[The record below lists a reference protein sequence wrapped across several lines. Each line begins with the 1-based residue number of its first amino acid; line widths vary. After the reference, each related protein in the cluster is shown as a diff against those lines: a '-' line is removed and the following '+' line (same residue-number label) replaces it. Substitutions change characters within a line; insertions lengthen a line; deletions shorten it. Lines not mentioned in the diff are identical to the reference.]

1 MARVVVAMSG
11 GVDSSVSAWLMKKQ
25 GHEVIGLFMKNW
37 EEIDEN
43 GQCPAEAEYEDVAAV
58 CQTLDIPYYSVN
70 FSEEYRQN
78 VFEDFLRDYRA
89 GATPNPDILCNK
101 EIKFKVLWEK
111 AQALGADFL
120 ATGHYCRVRH
130 EKGHSYLLKG
140 LDPEKDQSYF
150 LYAIDRNVLSKILF
164 PIGDLHKKDVR
175 AIAKEMSLKTH
186 AKKDST
192 GICFIG
198 ERNFREFLSQYVA
211 IKPGNILEWP
221 SLRKVGQ
228 HQGIAFYTIGQ
239 RKGLHIGGP
248 GDAWFVAGKNLDKNE
263 LYVVQG
269 EDHPALFAK
278 GLWAEEFN
286 LLSDIDEAKPVICQ
300 AKIRYR
306 HPGSACL
313 LQKTDQGWR
322 VDFEEPQRAITPRQ
336 SVVFYQNDVCLGGAI
351 IRTSFGGPLSPL
363 E

>member
-11 GVDSSVSAWLMKKQ
+11 GVDSSVSAYLMKKQ

-37 EEIDEN
+37 EETDET
-43 GQCPAEAEYEDVAAV
+43 GHCPAEADYEDVAAV

-70 FSEEYRQN
+70 FTKEYRQK
-78 VFEDFLRDYRA
+78 VFDDFLKDYQA

-130 EKGHSYLLKG
+130 EKDVSYLLKG

-150 LYAIDRNVLSKILF
+150 LYAIDRAILPKILF
-164 PIGDLHKKDVR
+164 PVGELHKKEVR
-175 AIAKEMSLKTH
+175 AIAKEMNLKTH

-198 ERNFREFLSQYVA
+198 ERDFRQFLSQYVA
-211 IKPGNILEWP
+211 IQPGPIVHWP
-221 SLRKVGQ
+221 SGRIVGK
-228 HQGIAFYTIGQ
+228 HQGVAFYTIGQ

-248 GDAWFVAGKNLDKNE
+248 GEPWFVAGKNRDKNE

-286 LLSDIDEAKPVICQ
+286 FLSDIDETIATVCEAKV
-300 AKIRYR
+300 RYR
-306 HPGSACL
+306 HPGATCS
-313 LQKTDQGWR
+313 LQKTEEGWK
-322 VDFEEPQRAITPRQ
+322 VDFEIPQRAITPRQ
-336 SVVFYQNDVCLGGAI
+336 SVVFYQGDICLGGAI
-351 IRTSFGGPLSPL
+351 IRTSIGSLLPPLQ
-363 E
+363 